1 MDTPKKKKK
10 KKNKELKKNTSILI
24 HGQIMAGQN
33 NGQFRLISGVD
44 YGWGRLSPEHIIPQ
58 GRLFLRVGYGRASL
72 FSGVD

>member
-1 MDTPKKKKK
+1 MVK
-10 KKNKELKKNTSILI
+10 
-24 HGQIMAGQN
+24 IMAGQN